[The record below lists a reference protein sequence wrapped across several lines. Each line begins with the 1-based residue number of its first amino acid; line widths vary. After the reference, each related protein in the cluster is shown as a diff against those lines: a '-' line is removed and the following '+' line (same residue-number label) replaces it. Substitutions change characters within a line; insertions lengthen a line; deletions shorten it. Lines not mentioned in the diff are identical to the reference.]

1 MYLSWIQ
8 LYLPVS
14 SHELKIWIIE
24 LNKNIG
30 IIQSFLSGKERE
42 NVEIHGR
49 GSGTPLNSELDIII
63 LWYTVYHRNSV
74 VCLQKYKN
82 VNKNV
87 K

>member
-1 MYLSWIQ
+1 MYLFWIQ

-14 SHELKIWIIE
+14 SDELKIWIIE

-49 GSGTPLNSELDIII
+49 GRGAPLNSELDIII
-63 LWYTVYHRNSV
+63 LWYKVYRNSV

>member
-14 SHELKIWIIE
+14 SDVLKIWIIE

-49 GSGTPLNSELDIII
+49 GRGAPLNSELDIII
-63 LWYTVYHRNSV
+63 LWYKVYRNSV

>member
-1 MYLSWIQ
+1 M
-8 LYLPVS
+8 YLPVS
-14 SHELKIWIIE
+14 SDELKIWIIE
-24 LNKNIG
+24 LYKNIG

-49 GSGTPLNSELDIII
+49 GRGAPLNSELDIII
-63 LWYTVYHRNSV
+63 LWYKVYRNSV